1 MKSGKTAPDRRFKKR
16 KRKKEREE
24 KNKFK
29 TMLK

>member
-1 MKSGKTAPDRRFKKR
+1 MKSGKTAPDRRLKKGR
-16 KRKKEREE
+16 GRKEREE